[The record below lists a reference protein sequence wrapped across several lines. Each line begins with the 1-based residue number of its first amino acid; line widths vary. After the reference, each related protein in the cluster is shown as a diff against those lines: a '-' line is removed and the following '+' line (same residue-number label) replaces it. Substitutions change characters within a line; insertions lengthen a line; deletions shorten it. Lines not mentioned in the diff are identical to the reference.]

1 MADKSMIV
9 NKLQQITTAKER
21 MADRQAQLDE
31 IQKHIT
37 ALASAGG
44 NRNCRRKLQ
53 AIAKQLNADAEAYA
67 LAYSE
72 GYAMIA
78 SIVVRYK
85 DGSIDQKD
93 TEICQRIMERRY
105 LQGQSWE
112 RIACDTDYSWRQ
124 VMRLHAKA
132 LKILAKTCN

>member
-9 NKLQQITTAKER
+9 NKLQQIATAKER
-21 MADRQAQLDE
+21 MAERQAQLEE
-31 IQKHIT
+31 IRNHIN
-37 ALASAGG
+37 ALESAGA
-44 NRNCRRKLQ
+44 NRNCRRMFL
-53 AIAKQLNADAEAYA
+53 AIAKQLKADAEAYA

-72 GYAMIA
+72 GYAMIS